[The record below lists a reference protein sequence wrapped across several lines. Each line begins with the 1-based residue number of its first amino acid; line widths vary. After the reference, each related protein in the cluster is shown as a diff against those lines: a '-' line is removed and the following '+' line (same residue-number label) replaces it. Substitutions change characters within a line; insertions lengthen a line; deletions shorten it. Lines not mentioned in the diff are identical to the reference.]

1 MKFKSFKSHAIS
13 FTALVAV
20 MLLMAGAASA
30 QQNLSAEEV
39 AQKAEERVRQVLG
52 ASERSFTIGLDFL
65 SKNQRTEAKKYFN
78 EAVENFLKADL
89 STPALE
95 GCQRLVVETVFRI
108 EYPANDGSS
117 RSLIGETSRAC
128 GWNIKSDVADAAIRA
143 MAPVGQSLSSQEAQ
157 SMQGGFGEQK
167 HEISPLDDL
176 AKLELTREESDI
188 DTPQAREQFR
198 LIESAVSNRS
208 LGFSFQVHPMIQQ
221 FINYYQGRGR
231 STMATGLY
239 RSGMFMRMAR
249 RIFKEEGVP
258 ENVVWLAQVESAW
271 KPSALS
277 WAAASGLW
285 QFIPSTGAR
294 YGLKRTAHVD
304 ERNGFEGAT
313 RASAKYLKFLANRYN
328 GNWELALAAYNSGE
342 GNVDRAI
349 QRAGVANFWI
359 AYQFLP
365 RETRNYVPNILATI
379 LIANNPNQYGF
390 GHVKPAAPLVYDRV
404 KVPSS
409 TSLGFIAQA
418 ANTSV
423 EYLRYLNPELRS
435 NITPPESYVVRVPAS
450 KGNDVLAKF
459 KSANSAPKNDEMIV
473 APVVKTTYQRP
484 ADVTSSS
491 TNVGF
496 RVVKIKK
503 GDNLSKLA
511 REYGITVSEL
521 ANLNG
526 FDSVNA
532 PLQIGKEIK
541 VPVSK

>member
-1 MKFKSFKSHAIS
+1 
-13 FTALVAV
+13 
-20 MLLMAGAASA
+20 
-30 QQNLSAEEV
+30 
-39 AQKAEERVRQVLG
+39 
-52 ASERSFTIGLDFL
+52 
-65 SKNQRTEAKKYFN
+65 
-78 EAVENFLKADL
+78 
-89 STPALE
+89 
-95 GCQRLVVETVFRI
+95 
-108 EYPANDGSS
+108 
-117 RSLIGETSRAC
+117 
-128 GWNIKSDVADAAIRA
+128 
-143 MAPVGQSLSSQEAQ
+143 
-157 SMQGGFGEQK
+157 MQGGFGEQK
-167 HEISPLDDL
+167 HEISPLDEL

-359 AYQFLP
+359 AYQIG
-365 RETRNYVPNILATI
+365 RA
-379 LIANNPNQYGF
+379 
-390 GHVKPAAPLVYDRV
+390 HV
-404 KVPSS
+404 
-409 TSLGFIAQA
+409 
-418 ANTSV
+418 
-423 EYLRYLNPELRS
+423 
-435 NITPPESYVVRVPAS
+435 
-450 KGNDVLAKF
+450 
-459 KSANSAPKNDEMIV
+459 
-473 APVVKTTYQRP
+473 
-484 ADVTSSS
+484 
-491 TNVGF
+491 
-496 RVVKIKK
+496 
-503 GDNLSKLA
+503 
-511 REYGITVSEL
+511 
-521 ANLNG
+521 
-526 FDSVNA
+526 
-532 PLQIGKEIK
+532 
-541 VPVSK
+541 